1 YHSNNQLFTVEH
13 NQDDFDRARHQS
25 YNFHEVYM
33 EPNKVKQQHEIRL
46 YCTLLIALGLI
57 ILLSRLM
64 QNLFFSI
71 SGAELTKRIR
81 AKAIQCML
89 KQEVGWFDRQENHS
103 GVLCERLSTDALAIQ
118 NVYFEI
124 VLSKKTKEILE
135 QASVL
140 ATETLQNIRTV
151 VQLTKEDFFV
161 QKYSRLSKTYSY
173 IKAITHAVA
182 MSNFYFTLAATYV
195 TVFVL
200 VKHEQIKTENI
211 MMVVAFI
218 LFTIQPF
225 QIIFA
230 LITELGKSIT
240 SAQSFIDLFERQPSI
255 DNCST
260 QGKEIPNFSGNIKFD
275 LVQFRYPT
283 RPEVAVLNKFK
294 LNINRGQC
302 IALIGASG
310 CGKSTI
316 IQLIERFYD
325 VSGGYLYIDGH
336 DIKKLNLQW
345 LRSKI
350 GLISQEPTLFD
361 MTVQENIAYGD
372 HSRQISMKEIIEA
385 AKKAN
390 IHDFIQLLPQ

>member
-1 YHSNNQLFTVEH
+1 
-13 NQDDFDRARHQS
+13 
-25 YNFHEVYM
+25 M

-140 ATETLQNIRTV
+140 AAETLQNIRTV

-230 LITELGKSIT
+230 S
-240 SAQSFIDLFERQPSI
+240 
-255 DNCST
+255 
-260 QGKEIPNFSGNIKFD
+260 
-275 LVQFRYPT
+275 
-283 RPEVAVLNKFK
+283 
-294 LNINRGQC
+294 
-302 IALIGASG
+302 
-310 CGKSTI
+310 
-316 IQLIERFYD
+316 
-325 VSGGYLYIDGH
+325 
-336 DIKKLNLQW
+336 
-345 LRSKI
+345 
-350 GLISQEPTLFD
+350 
-361 MTVQENIAYGD
+361 
-372 HSRQISMKEIIEA
+372 
-385 AKKAN
+385 
-390 IHDFIQLLPQ
+390 